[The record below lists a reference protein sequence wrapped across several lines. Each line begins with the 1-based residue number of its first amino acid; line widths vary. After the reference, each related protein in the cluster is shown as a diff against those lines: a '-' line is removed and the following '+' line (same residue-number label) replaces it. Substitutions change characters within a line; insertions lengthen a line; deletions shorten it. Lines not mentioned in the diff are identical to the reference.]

1 MKQIKQ
7 KISILLLLNFTLIS
21 TSLAA
26 TSHMTGYFENVT
38 NNSSIDIV
46 IKQGNKPY
54 IQIINAADSML
65 PFIKTDV
72 EKNTLMISTKPNAP
86 WDAFKHTKINVYT
99 PHVTAIKNSSSGKI
113 KIYYADKLTAVTL
126 SGSGDIKGKNIK
138 AEKLAVKLTGSG
150 DINLSGILKVQA
162 IDQQGTGNVEL
173 SNIYQNALTIT
184 HSGSGDTKLKGRINH
199 LNINNKGSGEIDTR
213 DLKAKQVT
221 VSFSGSGNIN
231 LYAQNSLNAELS
243 GSGNINVEGH
253 PQHISQKT
261 RGTGHIKL

>member
-7 KISILLLLNFTLIS
+7 KISILLLLNFILIN

-38 NNSSIDIV
+38 NNSSIDIA
-46 IKQGNKPY
+46 IKQGNEPY
-54 IQIINAADSML
+54 IQIINAADSTL

-86 WDAFKHTKINVYT
+86 WDAFKHAKINVYT
-99 PHVTAIKNSSSGKI
+99 PHVTAIKNTSSGKI

-138 AEKLAVKLTGSG
+138 AEKLTVKLTGSG
-150 DINLSGILKVQA
+150 DIDLSGILKVQS
-162 IDQQGTGNVEL
+162 IDQQGSGDVEL
-173 SNIYQNALTIT
+173 SNIHQNSLTIT
-184 HSGSGDTKLKGRINH
+184 NAGSGDTELKGHINQ
-199 LNINNKGSGEIDTR
+199 LGINNKGSGEIDTK
-213 DLKAKQVT
+213 DLKAQQVT
-221 VSFSGSGNIN
+221 ASLSGSGNIN
-231 LYAQNSLNAELS
+231 LYAKNSLNAELS
-243 GSGNINVEGH
+243 GSGNINVKGH

-261 RGTGHIKL
+261 SGTGHIKL